1 MTKVY
6 LSLPLF
12 YFLICKLAFA
22 SEHFSDHEQYCLSLS
37 TDNCIEHIETALENE
52 PQYTKSWYKLKTLQI
67 DYLYD
72 TLNFDEIIVQVEPLV
87 DLESTPTVFKTQLY
101 FYYAKAISRTDKEQA
116 IIYANKAMAKLEN
129 MYSAFENPFRL
140 LELANLHYVFGDKER
155 SYNLLLN
162 IGSRFAKSRDP
173 IFHFE
178 LNANKANVFH
188 SWGNLE
194 KALKFR
200 LLALEAIINTD
211 HKSKITLAIG
221 NVARTHQL
229 LANYDSAIKYY
240 GDSFAYMQYP
250 KNTGTHAVYTLRTA
264 EAYWQSKNRDKA
276 AAMLSEV
283 DQTQLKEGH
292 LNLYMKLKKDL
303 N

>member
-1 MTKVY
+1 MTKAL

-12 YFLICKLAFA
+12 YLFICKIAFA
-22 SEHFSDHEQYCLSLS
+22 SEHFSDHEQYCLALS

-188 SWGNLE
+188 SWGDLE

-200 LLALEAIINTD
+200 LLALEAIINTE
-211 HKSKITLAIG
+211 HNSKIVVAIG

-229 LANYDSAIKYY
+229 LTHYDSAIKYY

-250 KNTGTHAVYTLRTA
+250 KNTGTHAVYTLRSA
-264 EAYWQSKNRDKA
+264 EAHWQSKRRDKA